1 MVIWPTQ
8 SLETY
13 WCSPWDV
20 NGSRP
25 PADCCVDDMPTV
37 GAMYALLEK
46 MRRLPQ
52 RFASPAE
59 QKQWAEFQ
67 AILPPLPTNATHL
80 LPAAVY
86 PKQGHNSE
94 TPELY
99 AVHPWRLFSVG
110 RKLTSGTNLS
120 KAITS
125 FNTDPQA
132 FSPNANAGWCQGVM
146 QAALLGLPTQA
157 WSLVM
162 GRAET
167 GPSEGLRFPGFAPP
181 VQDSEPSADHFAN
194 MMQALQWMLLQPGDD
209 AAASVRLVRLL
220 DAHAGRLANNCTAI
234 RSLSSLRGPVHE
246 PSSSSSQLPATR
258 RSSWITMAKA
268 HSGCWMSSLPPA
280 THPSSSQIALPARTL
295 RWRSLNTPSRNP
307 TTTLLRLSRTCAAA
321 AARPTLHLG
330 RRSFVSSKHGLK
342 RPIHRHRRRRR
353 RARRLSLPRHRRT
366 DGSP

>member
-1 MVIWPTQ
+1 MALLTTDRCCEQTLLEEYLPLAKLTIDFFRQHYRNRTTDGKMVIWPTQ

-46 MRRLPQ
+46 MRRLPP

-59 QKQWAEFQ
+59 QKQWAAFQ

-80 LPAAVY
+80 LPAAVF
-86 PKQGHNSE
+86 PNVSHNSE
-94 TPELY
+94 TPEMY

-132 FSPNANAGWCQGVM
+132 SSLNANAGWCQGVM
-146 QAALLGLPTQA
+146 QAALLGLPAQA
-157 WSLVM
+157 WSLVL

-167 GPSEGLRFPGFAPP
+167 DPSEGLRFPGFAPP
-181 VQDSEPSADHFAN
+181 VQ
-194 MMQALQWMLLQPGDD
+194 
-209 AAASVRLVRLL
+209 V
-220 DAHAGRLANNCTAI
+220 
-234 RSLSSLRGPVHE
+234 
-246 PSSSSSQLPATR
+246 
-258 RSSWITMAKA
+258 
-268 HSGCWMSSLPPA
+268 
-280 THPSSSQIALPARTL
+280 
-295 RWRSLNTPSRNP
+295 
-307 TTTLLRLSRTCAAA
+307 
-321 AARPTLHLG
+321 
-330 RRSFVSSKHGLK
+330 GL
-342 RPIHRHRRRRR
+342 
-353 RARRLSLPRHRRT
+353 T
-366 DGSP
+366 V